1 MSTRT
6 LIEIN
11 HDHIRRLRERPELL
25 AEIMTE
31 LGCAVH
37 NAAMNEANE
46 RGRALDLGHGVRLVM
61 QYHHT
66 TDVGVT
72 SDFAAVR
79 L

>member
-11 HDHIRRLRERPELL
+11 HDFLHELQDVPELL
-25 AEIMTE
+25 AIIVSE
-31 LGCAVH
+31 LGTSMHCRPL
-37 NAAMNEANE
+37 NEANE
-46 RGRALDLGHGVRLVM
+46 RGRTLDIGHGLRIVL

-66 TDVGVT
+66 TDVAVT
-72 SDFAAVR
+72 TKFAAVK

>member
-11 HDHIRRLRERPELL
+11 HDLLHELQERPELL
-25 AEIMTE
+25 AIVMSE
-31 LGCAVH
+31 LGISMH
-37 NAAMNEANE
+37 NGPLNEANE
-46 RGRALDLGHGVRLVM
+46 RGHALNIGHGLRIVL

-66 TDVGVT
+66 TEVSVT
-72 SDFAAVR
+72 TKYSAVR

>member
-11 HDHIRRLRERPELL
+11 HDKLGQLHDRPELL
-25 AEIMTE
+25 AEIMSE
-31 LGCAVH
+31 LGSTVH

-46 RGRALDLGHGVRLVM
+46 RGRALDIGHGVRLVM

-66 TDVGVT
+66 TDVSVT
-72 SDFAAVR
+72 TDFAEVR

>member
-11 HDHIRRLRERPELL
+11 HDVLHRLRERPDLL
-25 AEIMTE
+25 SEILTE
-31 LGCAVH
+31 LGGCVH
-37 NAAMNEANE
+37 NAALNEANE
-46 RGRALDLGHGVRLVM
+46 RGRALDIGHGIRLVM

-66 TDVGVT
+66 SEISVT
-72 SDFAAVR
+72 TDFAAVR

>member
-11 HDHIRRLRERPELL
+11 HDQLHRLRERPEIL
-25 AEIMTE
+25 AEILSE
-31 LGCAVH
+31 LGCTVH

-66 TDVGVT
+66 TDVSVT
-72 SDFAAVR
+72 TDFAAVR

>member
-11 HDHIRRLRERPELL
+11 HDFLHELQDRPELL
-25 AEIMTE
+25 AIIVSE
-31 LGCAVH
+31 LGTSLH
-37 NAAMNEANE
+37 NRQLNEMNE
-46 RGRALDLGHGVRLVM
+46 RGRPLDIGHGVTIVL

-66 TDVGVT
+66 TDVAVT
-72 SDFAAVR
+72 TKYHAVR